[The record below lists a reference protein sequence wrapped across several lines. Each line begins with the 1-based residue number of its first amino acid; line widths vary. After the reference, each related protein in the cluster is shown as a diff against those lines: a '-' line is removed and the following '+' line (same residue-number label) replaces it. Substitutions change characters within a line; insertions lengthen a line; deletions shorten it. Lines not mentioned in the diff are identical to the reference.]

1 MDANEVSEYLFGRRC
16 RLPVFAWVAQ
26 NPKDRFFQSEVP
38 LYGKVSRS
46 NANEE
51 LKRLLAL
58 GMLSELRPDDNRR
71 VYYDRLDSPLWSIV
85 DSAADV
91 VGLRWTDGVVDLGNL
106 H

>member
-1 MDANEVSEYLFGRRC
+1 M
-16 RLPVFAWVAQ
+16 FAWVAQ